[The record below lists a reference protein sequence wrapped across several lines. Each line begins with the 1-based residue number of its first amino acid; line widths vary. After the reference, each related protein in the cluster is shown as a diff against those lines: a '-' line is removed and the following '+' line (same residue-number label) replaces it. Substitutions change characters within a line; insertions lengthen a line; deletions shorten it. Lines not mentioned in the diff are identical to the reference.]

1 MHEVLADLAAP
12 DGWSAVAPGD
22 AELSIDPDRVGERPA
37 LRLAYDF
44 HGGGGFVVAR
54 KAVALTLPDDFAVE
68 LDLCGIGPPNT
79 LEIKLVDPS
88 NANVWRYSEPKLA
101 LDQGL
106 RTLRMPGDAIDF
118 AWGPAGGG
126 APGAIGAVEL
136 AIVAGPGGR
145 GSLWVAG
152 LRILDRDSRRVST
165 ASASSALFGQ
175 DAACVLD
182 GRPDT
187 CWRPAPTDTAPW
199 LVVDFGAPRAYGG
212 LTLRWKEPSR
222 PQGFSLE
229 AGDDG
234 AQWRPL
240 YRAARAAGAEGFV
253 CLPEGASRYLRI
265 GISCLHEGPPPALVA
280 VEPLPRRVAKSP
292 NEWFH
297 HLAAQGPRGR
307 YPRWLYREQT
317 YWTPF
322 ASAEGSVPGLI
333 NEDGMVELEPG
344 GFSIEPFLCLHGELI
359 GWADGTPTQALERGD
374 LPIPSVGWRR
384 DDLELTVTA
393 FAASVGG
400 EALPLIRYH
409 LQHLAD
415 RPRALRLY
423 LAVRPFQVCP
433 PWQAFGPVGGVA
445 PLRRLAYRAG
455 GLQVNEGRVLITT
468 PPATEAGVAG
478 FDEGPITDYL
488 ARGEL
493 PPATE
498 VIDGFGYASAA
509 LSFDLDLDAGGV
521 AEVDLFCPRRGS
533 TIDVSGV
540 SPPALL
546 AEARSGWS
554 LLLDG
559 VGLDVPPPAQAA
571 ARACRSAIAHILINR
586 DGPALQ
592 PGPRR
597 YTRAWI
603 RDGAV
608 MAAALL
614 RWGRPAEAGAFIRWY
629 AGFQRADGNVPCC
642 VDRQGV
648 DWLAEH
654 DSHGELIFAVAD
666 YLRFTG
672 DLGLAEALWPAVQKA
687 VGYLER
693 LRAQRLTDD
702 FLAPDRRARFG
713 LLPESVSHE
722 GYLAQPVHAYW
733 DDFWALRGLK
743 DAAWLAEKLGEAAES
758 ARLAA
763 LTDDFRSTLLASIE
777 RTMADRGIDYLP
789 GSVEWADAD
798 PTAVANALTLI
809 DEAHHLPP
817 ATLSRT
823 FDLFLERFRA
833 MHGGGAEWSNYTP
846 YEIRIIGALVR
857 LGRRDQAHELL
868 DFYLAER
875 RPPAWNQWPEI
886 AWRDPRTP
894 GHQGDLPHAW
904 IGAEFALVFR
914 DLFAYERE
922 ADGSLV
928 VAAGV
933 PEHWLAAGAIGLS
946 GLPTAYGRLDLQ
958 IDRRPD
964 TSLAVRLRGDLRLPP
979 GGVRLAPPG
988 ADRPGTV
995 WVNGVRMPHPGTT
1008 EILITQLPAEL
1019 ILSAH
1024 G

>member
-1 MHEVLADLAAP
+1 MREVLADLAAP
-12 DGWSAVAPGD
+12 DGWSGVAPGD
-22 AELSIDPDRVGERPA
+22 AELSINPDRIDERPA

-54 KAVALTLPDDFAVE
+54 KALALTLPEDFAVE

-79 LEIKLVDPS
+79 LEVKLVDPS
-88 NANVWRYSEPKLA
+88 NANVWRYTAPSLA

-106 RTLRMPGDAIDF
+106 RTLRIPGDAIDF

-126 APGAIGAVEL
+126 APSEIGAVEL
-136 AIVAGPGGR
+136 AIVAGSGGR
-145 GSLWVAG
+145 GSLWVTG
-152 LRILDRDSRRVST
+152 LRILDRGLRAPST
-165 ASASSALFGQ
+165 ASASSALPGHEPN
-175 DAACVLD
+175 CVLD
-182 GRPDT
+182 GRPET
-187 CWRPAPTDTAPW
+187 GWRPQPTDTAPW
-199 LVVDFGAPRAYGG
+199 LVVDFGARREYGG
-212 LTLRWKEPSR
+212 LVLRWQEPAR
-222 PQGFSLE
+222 PRGFSLE
-229 AGDDG
+229 ASDDR
-234 AQWRPL
+234 ARWRPL

-253 CLPEGASRYLRI
+253 CLPEGASRYLRV
-265 GISCLHEGPPPALVA
+265 GILRCHEGEPPALVA
-280 VEPLPRRVAKSP
+280 VEALPRRVAKSP

-297 HLAAQGPRGR
+297 QLAARAPRGR

-322 ASAEGSVPGLI
+322 ASPEGSFPGLI

-344 GFSIEPFLCLHGELI
+344 GFSIEPFLYVEGELI
-359 GWADGTPTQALERGD
+359 GWAEVRSTQSLERGD
-374 LPIPSVGWRR
+374 LPIPSVSWRR
-384 DDLELTVTA
+384 DDLGLTITA
-393 FAASVGG
+393 FAATVAG
-400 EALPLIRYH
+400 EALPLIRYRVED
-409 LQHLAD
+409 LAG
-415 RPRALRLY
+415 RPRALRLC
-423 LAVRPFQVCP
+423 LGVRPFQVCP

-445 PLRRLAYRAG
+445 PVRRLAYRAG
-455 GLQVNEGRVLITT
+455 GLRVEEGKVLIAT
-468 PPATEAGVAG
+468 PPATAVGVAG

-498 VIDGFGYASAA
+498 VVDGTGHASAA
-509 LSFDLDLDAGGV
+509 LAFDLILDAGGA
-521 AEVDLFCPRRGS
+521 AEVALFCPPGDS
-533 TIDVSGV
+533 TADVSAV

-554 LLLDG
+554 QVLDR
-559 VGLDVPPPAQAA
+559 VGLDLPAPAQEA
-571 ARACRSAIAHILINR
+571 ARTCRSAIAHILVNR

-597 YTRAWI
+597 YTRSWI

-614 RWGRPAEAGAFIRWY
+614 RWGRPQEAEAFVRWY

-642 VDRQGV
+642 VDRRGV

-666 YLRFTG
+666 HLRLTG
-672 DLGLAEALWPAVQKA
+672 DRTLAAGLWPAVLKA

-693 LRAQRLTDD
+693 LRAERLTEAYR
-702 FLAPDRRARFG
+702 APERRARYG

-743 DAAWLAEKLGEAAES
+743 DAAWLAGELGQAAES
-758 ARLAA
+758 TRLAA
-763 LTDDFRSTLLASIE
+763 LRDDFRATLLASIE
-777 RTMADRGIDYLP
+777 RTMAERGIDFLP
-789 GSVEWADAD
+789 GSVEWADPD
-798 PTAVANALTLI
+798 PTAVANVLTLI
-809 DEAHHLPP
+809 DEAHQLPP
-817 ATLSRT
+817 AVLHRT

-833 MHGGGAEWSNYTP
+833 MHVGGAEWINYTP

-857 LGRRDQAHELL
+857 LGRREEAHELL

-886 AWRDPRTP
+886 AWHDRRTP

-904 IGAEFALVFR
+904 IGAEYALVFR
-914 DLFAYERE
+914 DLFVYERE
-922 ADGSLV
+922 ADRSLV

-933 PEHWLAAGAIGLS
+933 PEHWLAPGGMRLT
-946 GLPTAYGRLDLQ
+946 GLPTAYGPLDLRLDG
-958 IDRRPD
+958 RPGEG
-964 TSLAVRLRGDLRLPP
+964 LALHLGGSLRLPP
-979 GGVRLAPPG
+979 GGIRCAPPG
-988 ADRPGTV
+988 ADRPGAL
-995 WVNGVRMPHPGTT
+995 WVNGVSRPHPGTA
-1008 EILITQLPAEL
+1008 EIRITQVPAEL
-1019 ILSAH
+1019 RLSLTA
-1024 G
+1024 